1 MNRYLKNF
9 FDNQNVSLHTLRRS
23 FITNFLTSNDN
34 YKRGDMLKIVQDLVG
49 NENIQTTLQYVQITK
64 EQLDDIYKE
73 FFKEFKNDK

>member
-1 MNRYLKNF
+1 
-9 FDNQNVSLHTLRRS
+9 
-23 FITNFLTSNDN
+23 
-34 YKRGDMLKIVQDLVG
+34 MLKIVQDLVG